1 MEEKEKEITA
11 QEMTNGVGVF
21 LKGLLVGGILGAV
34 AGILLAPKPG
44 RELRA
49 DIKEKGETAIKD
61 AKRVYE
67 DSRTRAKAAL
77 EAAKQRA
84 EEIKS
89 KAIKETGEESTA

>member
-1 MEEKEKEITA
+1 MEEKEKE
-11 QEMTNGVGVF
+11 MTDGVGSF

-44 RELRA
+44 KDMRA
-49 DIKEKGETAIKD
+49 DVRERGEAAIKD
-61 AKRVYE
+61 AKRIYE

-84 EEIKS
+84 EEIKG
-89 KAIKETGEESTA
+89 KVVKEAEEESAA

>member
-1 MEEKEKEITA
+1 MEEKEKEITT
-11 QEMTNGVGVF
+11 QEITNGGGVF
-21 LKGLLVGGILGAV
+21 LKGLLVGGILGVV

-44 RELRA
+44 KELRT

-61 AKRVYE
+61 AKRIYE

-84 EEIKS
+84 EEIKD
-89 KAIKETGEESTA
+89 KVVKEAGEDSTA

>member
-1 MEEKEKEITA
+1 MEEKEKEIATE
-11 QEMTNGVGVF
+11 EMMNGAGIF

-34 AGILLAPKPG
+34 AGILLAPRPG

-49 DIKEKGETAIKD
+49 DIKDKGETAIKD
-61 AKRVYE
+61 AKRIYE